1 MHRIAF
7 VFHFDEEKSHL
18 MFLHVWRI
26 FFPQYYLNLRT
37 TEEFMPIKLGRAI
50 CGRIKDIARLNPKST
65 DFMFEAA
72 DHCSLHISC

>member
-26 FFPQYYLNLRT
+26 FFFPSTMSILRT
-37 TEEFMPIKLGRAI
+37 TEEFMPIKLGCAI
-50 CGRIKDIARLNPKST
+50 CGRIKDIASLNPKST
-65 DFMFEAA
+65 DFMF
-72 DHCSLHISC
+72 